1 MATII
6 SASIDVTKIPKEKLI
21 KGEKGTYRNVSV
33 IVNDESRYGQNVGI
47 TVGQT
52 KEEREAKE
60 PKTYIGNG
68 KVVWTDGAVT
78 LAKSDEDGDYA
89 QASQDAYQEPASG
102 GVPF

>member
-21 KGEKGTYRNVSV
+21 KGEKGTYLNVSV

-52 KEEREAKE
+52 KDERDAKQ

-68 KVVWTDGAVT
+68 KVIWTDGTIT
-78 LAKSDEDGDYA
+78 LAKSDDDGYD
-89 QASQDAYQEPASG
+89 QASQDAYAEPASD